1 MAIQYA
7 HGLGFC
13 ALEVNA
19 DPDYRARM
27 KSTPT
32 ILLFLGSL
40 VSATI
45 APAAFADR
53 SDQRGSDHDDHRPAA
68 SAAASG
74 VAHASPS
81 SAVAAAAASGAA
93 AGTSAK
99 VDDDGAADDEKP
111 EQKEKR
117 HGYIANTGNHL
128 RDLVRANGKRVTDE
142 ERDAIRDHWRRAMRL
157 WRIRYLAMVDGDKAI
172 VARVDAILARLDKQT
187 ENKLKELNGKA
198 PADGSAAA
206 ASAAPTASGRPPA
219 AASGSAK
226 KEGEK

>member
-1 MAIQYA
+1 
-7 HGLGFC
+7 
-13 ALEVNA
+13 
-19 DPDYRARM
+19 M
-27 KSTPT
+27 KKTGT
-32 ILLFLGSL
+32 LLVLVGVLGS
-40 VSATI
+40 
-45 APAAFADR
+45 APFAFADR
-53 SDQRGSDHDDHRPAA
+53 DDHASGGDHRGVP

-81 SAVAAAAASGAA
+81 SAVAAAASGS

-99 VDDDGAADDEKP
+99 IDDDGAADDEKP

-157 WRIRYLAMVDGDKAI
+157 WRIRYLAMADGDKAI

-187 ENKLKELNGKA
+187 ENKLKDLNGKA
-198 PADGSAAA
+198 PADGAAAGSAVATASGHPPPA
-206 ASAAPTASGRPPA
+206 ASA
-219 AASGSAK
+219 SAK

>member
-1 MAIQYA
+1 MKTAPTLLLL
-7 HGLGFC
+7 LGTL
-13 ALEVNA
+13 A
-19 DPDYRARM
+19 
-27 KSTPT
+27 
-32 ILLFLGSL
+32 
-40 VSATI
+40 SATF
-45 APAAFADR
+45 AFADK
-53 SDQRGSDHDDHRPAA
+53 SDQRGGGDHDDHRPAA

-74 VAHASPS
+74 IAHASPS
-81 SAVAAAAASGAA
+81 SAVAAAASGA

-117 HGYIANTGNHL
+117 HGYIANAGNHL

-187 ENKLKELNGKA
+187 ENKLKDLNGKA
-198 PADGSAAA
+198 PADGAAA
-206 ASAAPTASGRPPA
+206 ASATPPA
-219 AASGSAK
+219 ASASAK

>member
-1 MAIQYA
+1 
-7 HGLGFC
+7 
-13 ALEVNA
+13 
-19 DPDYRARM
+19 M
-27 KSTPT
+27 KKTGT
-32 ILLFLGSL
+32 LLVLVGVLGS
-40 VSATI
+40 
-45 APAAFADR
+45 APFAFADR
-53 SDQRGSDHDDHRPAA
+53 DDHASGGDHRGVP

-81 SAVAAAAASGAA
+81 SAVAAAAWGS

-99 VDDDGAADDEKP
+99 IDDDGAADDEKP

-157 WRIRYLAMVDGDKAI
+157 WRIRYLAMADGDKAI

-187 ENKLKELNGKA
+187 ENKLKDLNGKA
-198 PADGSAAA
+198 PADGAAAGSAVATASGHPPPA
-206 ASAAPTASGRPPA
+206 ASA
-219 AASGSAK
+219 SAK